1 MRAIKKEDL
10 DNVIY
15 YQVPKWL
22 MELFIKGVV
31 SQGAFKTYILM
42 FDRVRLSSKNNWID
56 ENGDVYIK
64 YSYDEMQVDLDCS
77 RQAISNNLKD
87 LVKCD
92 LVDKVRQFN
101 SSTIFYLKIN
111 SLENLTSK
119 EILTTSSLEN
129 LTGNSLENS
138 TTSSL
143 ENLDSNKNN
152 FIKNKYSKNNYNKT
166 GILSEIE
173 SIEINENLKNKI
185 IEFVNFRKEIK
196 KPIKT
201 MSSIKKLIDNIG
213 KTFQDE
219 EDLIECIDNSIMNGY
234 QGVFPNKNKGATQKK
249 GKSFAQR
256 ELERLE
262 AEEKKAKWRDL

>member
-56 ENGDVYIK
+56 DNGDVYIK

-92 LVDKVRQFN
+92 LIDKVRQFN

-111 SLENLTSK
+111 TLENLTSK
-119 EILTTSSLEN
+119 ENLTNESQENFTDSSKEN
-129 LTGNSLENS
+129 LTNTSLQ
-138 TTSSL
+138 
-143 ENLDSNKNN
+143 NLDSSKNN
-152 FIKNKYSKNNYNKT
+152 IINNKSSKNNYNKND
-166 GILSEIE
+166 IISEIQ
-173 SIEINENLKNKI
+173 SLEIGEELKTKLM
-185 IEFVNFRKEIK
+185 EFFNFRKEIK

-201 MSSIKKLIDNIG
+201 MASINKLVSSIGKSFIDE
-213 KTFQDE
+213 T
-219 EDLIECIDNSIMNGY
+219 DLMECIDNSIMNGY
-234 QGVFPNKNKGATQKK
+234 QGVFPNKNKKSEVKK
-249 GKSFAQR
+249 KSFAQR
-256 ELERLE
+256 ELERIE
-262 AEEKKAKWRDL
+262 AEEKNTKWRKL